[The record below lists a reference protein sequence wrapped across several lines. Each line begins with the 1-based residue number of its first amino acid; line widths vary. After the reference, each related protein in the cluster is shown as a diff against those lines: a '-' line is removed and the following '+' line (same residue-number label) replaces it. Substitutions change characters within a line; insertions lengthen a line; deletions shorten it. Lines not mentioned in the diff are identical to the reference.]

1 MIIPLSFISK
11 CVVAGVSALTV
22 QKIIAVE
29 SSGEY
34 LAINVNAQKI
44 RLTPSQTR
52 FEAEKKASTLID
64 QNFNVDLGFM
74 QINSRNLPKYKI
86 TVRDAFDPCKNINV
100 GSRIL
105 KESFERAANKN
116 TSSNQTNLMEALSAY
131 NSGNFRSGFKNGY
144 LKKYYPNLKVKSESE
159 SESGLLEYKPSISNE
174 DLVSLWMARPIRS
187 EEFGVKSK
195 DISDYVSPMKS
206 PKEFKDTPLSPPSD
220 SSNFADNKKE

>member
-22 QKIIAVE
+22 QKIIDVE
-29 SSGEY
+29 SKGEY
-34 LAINVNAQKI
+34 LAINVNAQTVRI
-44 RLTPSQTR
+44 NPSRTK
-52 FEAEKKASTLID
+52 FEAEKKASQLINR
-64 QNFNVDLGFM
+64 NFNVDLGLM

-86 TVRDAFDPCKNINV
+86 TVRDSFDPCKNINV

-131 NSGNFRSGFKNGY
+131 NSGNFRAGFKNGY
-144 LKKYYPNLKVKSESE
+144 VKKYYPNLKVKSES
-159 SESGLLEYKPSISNE
+159 GLQEYKPSISNE
-174 DLVSLWMARPIRS
+174 DLVNLWMAKPIRNG
-187 EEFGVKSK
+187 EVGVKSK
-195 DISDYVSPMKS
+195 DISDFVSSMKS
-206 PKEFKDTPLSPPSD
+206 PKEFKDTPLSPPSA